1 MKITGA
7 IFDMDGTLIDS
18 MDYWAVVATD
28 YLKSVR
34 IEPPRDTDRDY
45 LENGMKSWRERTCP
59 DIPYEEVS
67 KGIYGIMENYYDNNV
82 SLKDGVKDMLE
93 KLRAHGVKMC
103 LATATDRFLVEKVLG
118 QLGIL
123 EYFTAIFTTK
133 EVGFGKRYPFIYER
147 AREFLGTDRET
158 TYVFEDAIYAIK
170 TCHQNGIKVVGVY
183 DKNSYAEN
191 KEVISLCNYYID
203 KTSKYQF
210 EIE

>member
-45 LENGMKSWRERTCP
+45 LENGMKSWHERTCP

-67 KGIYGIMENYYDNNV
+67 KGIYGIMQNYYDNNV

-93 KLRAHGVKMC
+93 KFPKDVPIMGNLDPAGVLRMGTPDSVR
-103 LATATDRFLVEKVLG
+103 TATLDIMEKCC
-118 QLGIL
+118 Q
-123 EYFTAIFTTK
+123 
-133 EVGFGKRYPFIYER
+133 
-147 AREFLGTDRET
+147 
-158 TYVFEDAIYAIK
+158 
-170 TCHQNGIKVVGVY
+170 H
-183 DKNSYAEN
+183 EN
-191 KEVISLCNYYID
+191 FVISSGCDVPPITPWENIDAFFEAVEEYYE
-203 KTSKYQF
+203 KR
-210 EIE
+210 